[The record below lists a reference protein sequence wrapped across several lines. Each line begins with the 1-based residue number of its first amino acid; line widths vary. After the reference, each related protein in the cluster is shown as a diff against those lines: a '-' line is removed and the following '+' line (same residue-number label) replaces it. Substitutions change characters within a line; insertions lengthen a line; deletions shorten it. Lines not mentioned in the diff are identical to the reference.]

1 MASFTAA
8 GAIASPSSFSSPS
21 SRNAKLSS
29 SSSSSSSKG
38 AVANSAKSIISSLE
52 SLPLPFLFVAALV
65 ASSLA
70 PSASRSL
77 ARLTKLLRRTIDW
90 VLDEFEPWL
99 KWTILDACLALCVGL
114 AAKRVRAARPALR
127 AIGWL

>member
-1 MASFTAA
+1 MASFSAA
-8 GAIASPSSFSSPS
+8 EAIASSSSSSLPS
-21 SRNAKLSS
+21 SRNAKRSSS
-29 SSSSSSSKG
+29 SSSSSSSKRAAAK
-38 AVANSAKSIISSLE
+38 AVISSLE

-70 PSASRSL
+70 PHASRSL
-77 ARLTKLLRRTIDW
+77 ARLVRLLKRTIDW

-99 KWTILDACLALCVGL
+99 KWTILDACLALCAGL
-114 AAKRVRAARPALR
+114 AARKVRAARPALR

>member
-8 GAIASPSSFSSPS
+8 GAIASPRSFSSPS
-21 SRNAKLSS
+21 SRNAKL

>member
-1 MASFTAA
+1 
-8 GAIASPSSFSSPS
+8 
-21 SRNAKLSS
+21 
-29 SSSSSSSKG
+29 
-38 AVANSAKSIISSLE
+38 VANSAKSIISSLE

>member
-21 SRNAKLSS
+21 SRNAKL